1 MHLNRKNI
9 GNFWP
14 IRRKGTKYIAVS
26 THDKYESIPLLVVM
40 RDILHLVQNKKELK
54 KLIFEKQI
62 IINHKEIRE
71 TNFPLLL
78 FDILSLPVM
87 KKNYKAILNE
97 HKKMIFKEVNEK
109 ETETKVLKVIGKKI
123 LAGNKVQVNLL
134 HGRNAFIKE
143 KVQVDDSVIYN
154 LKKGIIEKVIKME
167 KGNHAYVLKG
177 KHAGAEGKIESLI
190 ERGGKRLVRIISNDQ
205 KINVWTKNVIVME
218 H

>member
-1 MHLNRKNI
+1 MHLTRKNI

-26 THDKYESIPLLVVM
+26 THDQSESIPLLVVM

-62 IINHKEIRE
+62 VINHKEIRE

-78 FDILSLPVM
+78 FDILSLPLM
-87 KKNYKAILNE
+87 EKNYKAVLNE

-109 ETETKVLKVIGKKI
+109 ETEKKIFKVIGKKI

-134 HGRNAFIKE
+134 HGRNVFLNE
-143 KVQVDDSVIYN
+143 NVQVDDSVVYN
-154 LKKGIIEKVIKME
+154 LKKGAIEKVIKME

-177 KHAGAEGKIESLI
+177 KHSGAEGKIEALI
-190 ERGGKRLVRIISNDQ
+190 EHGGKKLVRIISSDK